1 MEYDVIVVGGGNA
14 ALCAALSAA
23 EHGARV
29 ALLERAP
36 EAERGGNSAFAG
48 GTFRAVYS
56 GVEDVRKWVPDLSDS
71 EITDTDFGSYSAEQ
85 FFDDMARVTRYRT
98 DPDLCEA
105 LVRNSGDTVNWIRA
119 QGLRFIPAFSFYSV
133 KTGNKR
139 KFRGGVVVE
148 IVGGGKG
155 LVNGLFDAAQR
166 RKIDIFYDAH
176 VQQLLYVDKRI
187 RGVHADIADQIIDL
201 KSNAVVLA
209 CGGFEANI
217 EWRTRYL
224 GPGWDLAK
232 VRGSR
237 FNTGDGIRMALDVGA
252 QPYGH
257 WSGCHSTEW
266 DLNAPDFGDHTLV
279 EKMHKHCY
287 EFGVVINNDGRRF
300 VDEGA
305 DFRTYTYAK
314 YGREILAQP
323 GQAAWQIFDS
333 KVLHLLR
340 RDEYYNKRATRVRAD
355 TLEELLARMKGLD
368 AGQALKTLREY
379 NAAVLK
385 DVPFNPNV
393 RDGRGTQGLALPKSN
408 WANTLEDGPFEA
420 YAVTCGIT
428 FTFGGVKIT
437 PDAEVVDF
445 RNRPIRGLFAAGE
458 MAAGIFYFNYPGSSG
473 LTSGA
478 VFGRIA
484 GRSAAVY
491 AGSAA

>member
-1 MEYDVIVVGGGNA
+1 MDRGDDVIEALQQVVG
-14 ALCAALSAA
+14 
-23 EHGARV
+23 EI
-29 ALLERAP
+29 ERAVLVDVHLAAG
-36 EAERGGNSAFAG
+36 EDAEM
-48 GTFRAVYS
+48 AVEG
-56 GVEDVRKWVPDLSDS
+56 GVECLDLGDLREQPVGFQAVRLH
-71 EITDTDFGSYSAEQ
+71 
-85 FFDDMARVTRYRT
+85 R
-98 DPDLCEA
+98 
-105 LVRNSGDTVNWIRA
+105 
-119 QGLRFIPAFSFYSV
+119 GLRVVGDAEILQTQLLRGLGHFGEGAAAV
-133 KTGNKR
+133 TG
-139 KFRGGVVVE
+139 GGVVVE

-187 RGVHADIADQIIDL
+187 RGVRADIADQIIDL

-355 TLEELLARMKGLD
+355 TLEELLARMKGLN

-379 NAAVLK
+379 NAAVLR